1 MIKMRGRLRAVAT
14 ILLGAAATAPVLAV
28 SAVAQVPDNRSAPIV
43 RPALPRETP
52 ADVMDGAGV
61 PTLTMLDAAIAR
73 AYWTNP
79 TLLAERATLRS
90 VDPLYAQAR
99 ANYGPQLSLQ
109 ASHLFARDRREV
121 LPGLFSRPE
130 GFSTTAQLIFSQPLL
145 SFGRMA
151 AAEQGALAQI
161 ALSREELR
169 LSEASTMFGVIGSYV
184 AVLRDRTI
192 LDYARQNLALLER
205 QFSESR
211 ARFAVRDITS
221 SDLQQVETRLAFGR
235 AQVLNAEGQLGS
247 SQSLFLQSTGGL
259 PGDLAVPAPINLGVT
274 SLDAAYAVAEAASP
288 IVRGAQAREKVS
300 RAAVAAARAQRNPE
314 VSLQGSGLYGPSNL
328 YQNQLRSTELR
339 SSVVVSLPIIDSG
352 IRRIAVER
360 ARQANEADWRLVDAA
375 VREARQSVA
384 ESWDAY
390 RSALDSLEH
399 YRTAATAAQA
409 AYDGAVIQERAGDRT
424 TLDVLDLARDL
435 LNVRTS
441 YATAEANEYL
451 SRARLLGA
459 MGNLEAPKLVPGI
472 ATYNPAANF
481 ERVRHKGDVP
491 LLTPLVSGIDQAIG
505 AAVRDDQPIREDR
518 VLRDPAGTLRTES
531 AVTPIVVL
539 SEPVTVPA
547 SAPRPA
553 LAPARRR

>member
-1 MIKMRGRLRAVAT
+1 MIDRGVRRRGVAA
-14 ILLGAAATAPVLAV
+14 LLLAAAAWVQPA
-28 SAVAQVPDNRSAPIV
+28 AAQVPDGRSAPV
-43 RPALPRETP
+43 LRPSLPAETP
-52 ADVMDGAGV
+52 AGALDNAAV
-61 PTLTMLDAAIAR
+61 PTLTTLDAAIAR

-79 TLLAERATLRS
+79 TLIAERATLKS
-90 VDPLYAQAR
+90 VDPLFAQAR
-99 ANYGPQLSLQ
+99 ASYGPQLSLQ

-130 GFSTTAQLIFSQPLL
+130 GFSSTAQLIFSQPLL
-145 SFGRMA
+145 PFGRLA

-169 LSEASTMFGVIGSYV
+169 LSEASTMFGVVSAYV
-184 AVLRDRTI
+184 SVVRDRAI
-192 LDYARQNLALLER
+192 LDFARQNLALLER
-205 QFSESR
+205 QYSESR
-211 ARFAVRDITS
+211 ERFAVRDITS

-235 AQVLNAEGQLGS
+235 AQLLNAQGALGS
-247 SQSLFLQSTGGL
+247 SQSLFLQFTGGL
-259 PGDLAVPAPINLGVT
+259 PGELAVPAPISLGVPT
-274 SLDAAYAVAEAASP
+274 LDAAYAVAETASP

-314 VSLQGSGLYGPSNL
+314 VSLQASGLYGPSNL

-339 SSVVVSLPIIDSG
+339 SSVVVNLPIIDSG
-352 IRRIAVER
+352 IRRTAIER

-375 VREARQSVA
+375 LRETRQSVA
-384 ESWDAY
+384 EAWDGY
-390 RSALDSLEH
+390 RSALESLEH
-399 YRTAATAAQA
+399 YRAAAAAAQA

-441 YATAEANEYL
+441 FATAEANEYL

-472 ATYNPAANF
+472 AAYDPTANF
-481 ERVRHKGDVP
+481 QRVRRKGDVP

-505 AAVRDDQPIREDR
+505 GALRDDRPSGEDRPIRDPSAG
-518 VLRDPAGTLRTES
+518 LRNES
-531 AVTPIVVL
+531 AVIPIPP
-539 SEPVTVPA
+539 SPA
-547 SAPRPA
+547 PTTRIPPPPGTSPE
-553 LAPARRR
+553 RRR